1 MNIYKFVVDVN
12 GSGIRL
18 DKYLTQQFL
27 AIKPEITRSKIQNF
41 CEQNLIFDETDR
53 PVKNLSQKTKINQEF
68 AVKIKDQ
75 EPALMKANQ
84 VKFDIVFED
93 DDILVINKPINL
105 TVHPGAG
112 NYQDTLVNGLLF
124 SHSSQLS
131 TINGNVRPGIV
142 HRLDKD
148 TSGLLLVAKN
158 DFTHLKLSTALQK
171 RNINRYYF
179 AFIFGVL
186 APSTGT
192 INRNIIRSNRNRLK
206 MMASNNDGKIA
217 ITHYQTKQIYGNNFA
232 SLVECKLE
240 TGRTHQIRVHFESIK
255 HSLIGDQLY
264 NSCRKNLV
272 SNNLLELDIDKY
284 NEIKGFVENFSR
296 QALHAYRISFLHPRS
311 EKLMSFEVPFPED
324 LCQLQNLLND
334 LNSEQKS

>member
-1 MNIYKFVVDVN
+1 M
-12 GSGIRL
+12 
-18 DKYLTQQFL
+18 
-27 AIKPEITRSKIQNF
+27 
-41 CEQNLIFDETDR
+41 
-53 PVKNLSQKTKINQEF
+53 
-68 AVKIKDQ
+68 
-75 EPALMKANQ
+75 
-84 VKFDIVFED
+84 
-93 DDILVINKPINL
+93 
-105 TVHPGAG
+105 
-112 NYQDTLVNGLLF
+112 
-124 SHSSQLS
+124 
-131 TINGNVRPGIV
+131 

-179 AFIFGVL
+179 AFIYGAL
-186 APSTGT
+186 SPSSGT
-192 INRNIIRSNRNRLK
+192 INRNIIRSNKNRLK
-206 MMASNNDGKIA
+206 MMATNNDGKVA
-217 ITHYQTKQIYGNNFA
+217 ITHYQTKEVYGDNFA

-272 SNNLLELDIDKY
+272 SNNLLGLDIDKY
-284 NEIKGFVENFSR
+284 NQIKDYVENFSH

-324 LCQLQNLLND
+324 LKKLQNLLND
-334 LNSEQKS
+334 LNSAKKS